1 MPSIAHKTCYRHQ
14 VLETTRLVTEK
25 LNLPKDKFSVSFQS
39 RLGKGWLEPFTD
51 FRLKEIPGE
60 GIKNILVEPWV
71 KGLMKI
77 IEENGE
83 LKMANG

>member
-1 MPSIAHKTCYRHQ
+1 MEAGG
-14 VLETTRLVTEK
+14 ETYKV
-25 LNLPKDKFSVSFQS
+25 
-39 RLGKGWLEPFTD
+39 
-51 FRLKEIPGE
+51 IPCM
-60 GIKNILVEPWV
+60 NSQEPWV